1 MNRDQLNKIV
11 LQTQAEMDR
20 LLNVKGGE
28 YANSLDVL
36 ANFKRGAELV
46 GLQPLQVLFVYLSKH
61 YDGVASYVRKTA
73 AGEQPVLSE
82 PIEGRLDDIIVYC
95 TLAKALIQEAKSQIV
110 LSGDSDQHGSGFPGL
125 SVAGA
130 VRAAAVGVSS
140 LRW

>member
-73 AGEQPVLSE
+73 AGKQPVLSE

-95 TLAKALIQEAKSQIV
+95 TLAKALISEAKS
-110 LSGDSDQHGSGFPGL
+110 
-125 SVAGA
+125 
-130 VRAAAVGVSS
+130 AAIADRDHS
-140 LRW
+140 